1 MNAYGQN
8 LAGRLAEAQRD
19 VGLIIDRAKRADM
32 PIHTYLE
39 EFRKADN
46 PVFVREGA
54 SLQAKINR
62 AAFLEDD
69 LGALERASVVLKP
82 VVREESRRV
91 GKECVSTY
99 RSRVAPV
106 HYKPNKITI

>member
-1 MNAYGQN
+1 MNAYEQN

-62 AAFLEDD
+62 AAFLADD
-69 LGALERASVVLKP
+69 LGALDRASVVLKP
-82 VVREESRRV
+82 RSEEHTSELQSLMRI
-91 GKECVSTY
+91 TY
-99 RSRVAPV
+99 A
-106 HYKPNKITI
+106 